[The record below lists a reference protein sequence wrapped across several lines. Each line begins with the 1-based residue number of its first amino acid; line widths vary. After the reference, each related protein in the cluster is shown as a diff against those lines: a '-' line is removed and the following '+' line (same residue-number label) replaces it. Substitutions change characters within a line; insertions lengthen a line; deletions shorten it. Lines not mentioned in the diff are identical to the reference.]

1 MSFGGLFHGTGAI
14 CGKEFIH
21 LRRDR
26 TTVFFALAI
35 PIVQLTF
42 FGFAIDTNIRLI
54 PAAVL
59 DLSRTEDSRR
69 VIERFVAAD
78 AIEIREAAS
87 NDRQLY
93 SAIVAGRVKVGLRIP
108 SDFARRLHAGDT
120 AAIEVLVD
128 GSDSTVTSHAVNTST
143 GIALR
148 ESLGRLLGPDAKLP
162 IEARQ
167 AVLFNPGTRS
177 PNFFVPGLVAI
188 MLQMMVIML
197 VALSVVRERE
207 RGTLDQLKLSPV
219 GPLGVMVGKMIPYAI
234 LAFVELAVVLTVM
247 RIVFRVPIHG
257 SLLLLIG
264 FSAPF
269 VLTILGLGLL
279 ISAKARSQGEAF
291 QLGMAT
297 ILPSVFLSGY
307 IFLIQNMPLP
317 FQWLSRILP
326 ATYFIEILRGVI
338 LRGAGFEHL
347 WPHAAV
353 LTGMGVLAIA
363 LAAVVFVK
371 QRG

>member
-1 MSFGGLFHGTGAI
+1 MKLRRIFHGTGAI
-14 CGKEFIH
+14 CRKEFVH

-35 PIVQLTF
+35 PAVQLTF
-42 FGFAIDTNIRLI
+42 FGLAIDTNIRQI

-59 DLSRTEDSRR
+59 DLSKTEDSRR
-69 VIERFVAAD
+69 IIERFVTAD
-78 AIEIREAAS
+78 AVEIREAAAD
-87 NDRQLY
+87 DRALY
-93 SAIVAGRVKVGLRIP
+93 GAIVAGRARVGIRIP
-108 SDFARRLHAGDT
+108 HDYARRLQAGDT

-128 GSDSTVTSHAVNTST
+128 GSDSTGASHAVNTSS

-148 ESLGRLLGPDAKLP
+148 ESLARLLGEGGRMPV
-162 IEARQ
+162 EARQ

-207 RGTLDQLKLSPV
+207 KGTLDQLKLSPA
-219 GPLGVMVGKMIPYAI
+219 GPLGVMSGKMIPYAV
-234 LAFVELAVVLTVM
+234 LAFVELTVVLTVM
-247 RIVFRVPIHG
+247 RVVFSVPIHG
-257 SLLLLIG
+257 SLPLLVG
-264 FSAPF
+264 FSLPF
-269 VLTILGLGLL
+269 ILTVLGLGLL

-317 FQWLSRILP
+317 FQWLSRFLP

-347 WPHAAV
+347 WLHAAV
-353 LTGMGVLAIA
+353 LTAMGIAAI
-363 LAAVVFVK
+363 LGAAAIFVR

>member
-1 MSFGGLFHGTGAI
+1 MSFLRLFRGAGAI
-14 CGKEFIH
+14 CHKEFVH

-42 FGFAIDTNIRLI
+42 FGLAIDTNIRQI
-54 PAAVL
+54 PAVVL
-59 DLSRTEDSRR
+59 DLCQTEDSRR
-69 VIERFVAAD
+69 VIDRFVTAD
-78 AIEIREAAS
+78 AVEIRESAR
-87 NDRQLY
+87 NDRELY
-93 SAIVAGRVKVGLRIP
+93 GAIVAGRAKIGIRIP
-108 SDFARRLHAGDT
+108 ADYSRRLHSGDT

-128 GSDSTVTSHAVNTST
+128 GSDSTVTSHTVNTSA

-148 ESLGRLLGPDAKLP
+148 ESLARVLGPQGQLP

-197 VALSVVRERE
+197 IALSVVRERE

-219 GPLGVMVGKMIPYAI
+219 GPLGLMVGKMVPYAV
-234 LAFVELAVVLTVM
+234 LAFVELFVVLTVM
-247 RIVFRVPIHG
+247 RAGFGVPIHG
-257 SLLLLIG
+257 SLPLLIA
-264 FSAPF
+264 FSTPF
-269 VLTILGLGLL
+269 ILTVLGMGLL

-291 QLGMAT
+291 QLGMGT

-317 FQWLSRILP
+317 FRWLSRLIP
-326 ATYFIEILRGVI
+326 ATYYIEILRGII
-338 LRGAGFEHL
+338 LRGAGAEHL

-353 LTGMGVLAIA
+353 LTAMGAMAI
-363 LAAVVFVK
+363 LMAAVVFVK
-371 QRG
+371 HRD